1 MRTVEAIID
10 ETGQVKLLESIRLPA
25 TYRALVTIL
34 ENEQPTKQIRP
45 FGLCA
50 SDFVVPDDFDAPLPD
65 EVLKSFQGE

>member
-10 ETGQVKLLESIRLPA
+10 ETGQVQLLEDVRLPT

-34 ENEQPTKQIRP
+34 ENEQPASQLRP

-50 SDFVVPDDFDAPLPD
+50 GDFVVPDDFDAPLPD
-65 EVLKSFQGE
+65 EVLKAFRGE